1 MNQLPLIPS
10 DELSTVEEHRTEA
23 EWLAVRRSA
32 IGASEAPMLLGVS
45 PYKSPMQLFAEKL
58 EMVEPD
64 ASTDAMRWGQILE
77 GPLAEHYAA
86 KTGRRLHDPG
96 RYTLRRS
103 RAVPWMVATLDREI
117 VSAPYEMLDPATG
130 TLTRY
135 ERPLPAPLEIKTT
148 AGYRFED
155 WNDEPPIHVLVQV
168 QHQLAVTGWD
178 WASVAVLLGG
188 RTFRWY
194 DVPRH
199 EPFIL
204 KLIEAETVF
213 YEQLRTKTMPTV
225 DGSQATRDVLRA
237 LYPKEISGLVVN
249 LPGEAAEWDTRRL
262 EAIAEIRSWEGVKAE
277 AENKLKAALGE
288 AEIGVLPSGRTTYTY
303 KASERAGYTVQPTV
317 VRTLRR
323 KEAKTI

>member
-1 MNQLPLIPS
+1 
-10 DELSTVEEHRTEA
+10 
-23 EWLAVRRSA
+23 
-32 IGASEAPMLLGVS
+32 
-45 PYKSPMQLFAEKL
+45 MQLFAEKL

-64 ASTDAMRWGQILE
+64 ASSEAMRWGQILE
-77 GPLAEHYAA
+77 GPLAEHYATE
-86 KTGRRLHDPG
+86 TGRRLHDPG
-96 RYTLRRS
+96 RYTLRRA
-103 RAVPWMVATLDREI
+103 RAVPFMVATLDREI
-117 VSAPYEMLDPATG
+117 VLAGEKPV
-130 TLTRY
+130 
-135 ERPLPAPLEIKTT
+135 PAPLEIKTT
-148 AGYRFED
+148 AGYGFD
-155 WNDEPPIHVLVQV
+155 AWNDEPPIYVLIQV
-168 QHQLAVTGWD
+168 QHQLAVTGWA

-199 EPFIL
+199 DAFIA
-204 KLIEAETVF
+204 KLIEAEAVF
-213 YEQLRTKTMPTV
+213 YDQLRTKTMPTV

-288 AEIGVLPSGRTTYTY
+288 AEIGVLPNGMTTYTY

-323 KEAKTI
+323 KETK